1 MDEPSETSF
10 IVRTAQALYQF
21 TRFVLEKIKKGLSEV
36 YELSFKVGELAPY
49 ISFFVI
55 ISIIIVIILFATGAF
70 GKNKN
75 LKDIKKSFKPIT
87 STFKRAFKFVIPG
100 SNKKVEGIPRIV
112 EGGRC
117 DMINWKDTG
126 KFCRKSSKPN
136 DIIWTLDISDMD
148 ELNML
153 PQEVQDKL
161 IENRLEIRIPY
172 TLAGIKYIPDCSKMT
187 YSDGTPAKL
196 FKQQK
201 LSDKICYFVD
211 KESKKY
217 V

>member
-1 MDEPSETSF
+1 MEEPSDKSLLVIILQGLSEF
-10 IVRTAQALYQF
+10 IGYVWEVT
-21 TRFVLEKIKKGLSEV
+21 KKGLSEL
-36 YELSFKVGELAPY
+36 YELAFVKGELAPY
-49 ISFFVI
+49 ISFIFITAVI
-55 ISIIIVIILFATGAF
+55 VVIVLFATGAF
-70 GKNKN
+70 GKSKT

-100 SNKKVEGIPRIV
+100 SNKKVEGIPRAI

-117 DMINWKDTG
+117 DMINWKDAG

-161 IENRLEIRIPY
+161 IENRIEIRIPY
-172 TLAGIKYIPDCSKMT
+172 TLAGMKYIPDCSKMT